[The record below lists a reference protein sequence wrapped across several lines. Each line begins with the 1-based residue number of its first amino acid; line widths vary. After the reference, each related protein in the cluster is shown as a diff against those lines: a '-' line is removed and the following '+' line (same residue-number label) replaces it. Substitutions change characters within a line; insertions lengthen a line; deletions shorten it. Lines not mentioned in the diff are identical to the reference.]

1 MGQEEFFS
9 LSGGHISAE
18 DLFEALENFLMRHH
32 GLPGK
37 RYF

>member
-1 MGQEEFFS
+1 VGQEEFFS

-18 DLFEALENFLMRHH
+18 DFFEALENFLMRHH

-37 RYF
+37 SFF